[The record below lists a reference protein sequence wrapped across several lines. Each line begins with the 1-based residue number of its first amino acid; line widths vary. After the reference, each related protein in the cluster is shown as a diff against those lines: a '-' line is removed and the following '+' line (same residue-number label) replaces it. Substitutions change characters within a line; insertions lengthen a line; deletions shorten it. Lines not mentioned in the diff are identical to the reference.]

1 MENNETRPSSIGTLR
16 GWLGI
21 VSRTLVV
28 VLAIGGSSSGR
39 ESSPVSSDPVFVA
52 TMIDGRTP
60 TGRIVSFEDAGVTL
74 AAKDGKK
81 ELLPLDRLV
90 KLARESPGTT
100 AAGEGAQ
107 AVLLVE
113 GDRLMRVSIV
123 SATDA
128 SVDVRSELLGKLE
141 VPLECVVGFVLAA
154 TGGVGSLESIKDR
167 LLTEARS
174 SEVVWLANGDRL
186 DGGFLGMDDAKVRM
200 QVDQK
205 PVEIDRAGAV
215 AVGFDPGLIQYPRP
229 KRAFLQASLGDGTR
243 LGLTSIRLN
252 EGNVEATTR
261 FGGAIRFPVT
271 ELARLHA
278 VSASVVYLSDRK
290 DAVPQ
295 YKSYIG
301 PTRPYRLDRTVDG
314 FPIQLGGQTYERG
327 IGMQSGTYIAYRIAP
342 GDRRFQAIVGVDE
355 RAGPLGSVVFR
366 VLVNRQ
372 ERFKSPP
379 MTDRDPPK
387 ALDIDLAGGKILI
400 LVADFGDRGNVRDLA
415 DWAEARIVH

>member
-1 MENNETRPSSIGTLR
+1 M
-16 GWLGI
+16 
-21 VSRTLVV
+21 
-28 VLAIGGSSSGR
+28 
-39 ESSPVSSDPVFVA
+39 
-52 TMIDGRTP
+52 
-60 TGRIVSFEDAGVTL
+60 
-74 AAKDGKK
+74 
-81 ELLPLDRLV
+81 
-90 KLARESPGTT
+90 
-100 AAGEGAQ
+100 
-107 AVLLVE
+107 VLLAD

-128 SVDVRSELLGKLE
+128 SVEVRSELLGKLE
-141 VPLECVVGFVLAA
+141 VPLECVVGVVLAA
-154 TGGVGSLESIKDR
+154 TGGAGGLESLKDR

-186 DGGFLGMDDAKVRM
+186 DGGFLGMDDAKIRL

-215 AVGFDPGLIQYPRP
+215 AVGFDPGLIHYPRP
-229 KRAFLQASLGDGTR
+229 KRAFLEASLGDGTR

-261 FGGAIRFPVT
+261 FGGAIRFPLN

-314 FPIQLGGQTYERG
+314 FPIQLGGQAYERG
-327 IGMQSGTYIAYRIAP
+327 IGMQSGTYLAYRIAARRSAIP
-342 GDRRFQAIVGVDE
+342 GDRR
-355 RAGPLGSVVFR
+355 R
-366 VLVNRQ
+366 
-372 ERFKSPP
+372 
-379 MTDRDPPK
+379 
-387 ALDIDLAGGKILI
+387 
-400 LVADFGDRGNVRDLA
+400 
-415 DWAEARIVH
+415 